1 MIIELYPGPDGKVR
15 NVKLLRGD
23 ADWDKK
29 GGLRPELHSLQHLY
43 PMELSITHP
52 HTSPIPQSP
61 EFKALCEREAE
72 PAQVAPDAQQNLEP
86 IDTLHPLDEEIAED
100 DSPKPEVEDSTE
112 ALDEPEPLLA
122 LAPQPVLDA
131 TQDIPPSQPLLSRRA
146 RRIVPSKRIMDDAFQ
161 FY

>member
-1 MIIELYPGPDGKVR
+1 
-15 NVKLLRGD
+15 
-23 ADWDKK
+23 
-29 GGLRPELHSLQHLY
+29 
-43 PMELSITHP
+43 MELSITHP

-61 EFKALCEREAE
+61 EFEALCEREAE
-72 PAQVAPDAQQNLEP
+72 PEQVTPDAQPNLEP
-86 IDTLHPLDEEIAED
+86 TDMLHPLDEEIAED

-131 TQDIPPSQPLLSRRA
+131 TQDIPPSQPLVSRRA

>member
-1 MIIELYPGPDGKVR
+1 MGTRQHWVLGRIIELYPGSDGKVR

-29 GGLRPELHSLQHLY
+29 GGLRPELHSLQNLY

-61 EFKALCEREAE
+61 EFEALCEREAE
-72 PAQVAPDAQQNLEP
+72 SEQVTPDAQPHLEHT
-86 IDTLHPLDEEIAED
+86 DMYHPLDEEIAED

-112 ALDEPEPLLA
+112 VRDELEPLLA

-131 TQDIPPSQPLLSRRA
+131 TQDIPPSQPLR
-146 RRIVPSKRIMDDAFQ
+146 Q
-161 FY
+161 